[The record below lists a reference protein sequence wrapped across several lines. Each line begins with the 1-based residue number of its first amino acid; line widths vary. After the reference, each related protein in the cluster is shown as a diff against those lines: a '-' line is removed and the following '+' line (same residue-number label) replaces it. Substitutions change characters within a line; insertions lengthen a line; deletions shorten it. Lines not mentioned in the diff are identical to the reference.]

1 MKPGTLYG
9 VGVGPGDPELITLK
23 AVKVLNHVKVIFAAS
38 SSKNEYSLALE
49 NAKSHMLNG
58 AEVVR
63 LSFPMTRDQEIL
75 EKAWEENATRILDFV
90 QQGKDVAF
98 ITIGDPLTYSTFG
111 YVMETIQEMAPEVP
125 VCVIPGV
132 TSYQAATAA
141 AGHFGVNRNDS
152 DAGPPQENLCGA
164 PVDQHR
170 AERDWRGVPAGDGVR
185 GLGAHSVLFL
195 FQFGCKRVVI
205 GIEWGHHSPCYRE
218 KRGMKELPSPANT
231 TNGSPLNLCRWFGHE
246 RIGFYEE

>member
-1 MKPGTLYG
+1 MKLGTLYG

-23 AVKVLNHVKVIFAAS
+23 AVKVLNQVKVIFAAS

-75 EKAWEENATRILDFV
+75 DKAWGENARRILAFI

-111 YVMETIQEMAPEVP
+111 YVMETIQEMAPEV
-125 VCVIPGV
+125 VVRVIPGV

-141 AGHFGVNRNDS
+141 AHEIMAAQEQTFCVISGSKGGEQLKEVINKVDCVIMLKVYRHFDEILDTLEELGIKGRATLVSRCGMEDQVICRN
-152 DAGPPQENLCGA
+152 PE
-164 PVDQHR
+164 
-170 AERDWRGVPAGDGVR
+170 EFRGKKVPYLSLMIV
-185 GLGAHSVLFL
+185 
-195 FQFGCKRVVI
+195 K
-205 GIEWGHHSPCYRE
+205 
-218 KRGMKELPSPANT
+218 KKKE
-231 TNGSPLNLCRWFGHE
+231 GQ
-246 RIGFYEE
+246 

>member
-1 MKPGTLYG
+1 MIMKPGTLYG

-23 AVKVLNHVKVIFAAS
+23 AMKVLNQVEVIFAAA

-63 LSFPMTRDQEIL
+63 LDFPMTREQETL
-75 EKAWEENATRILDFV
+75 ERAWEENARRILEFV
-90 QQGKDVAF
+90 QKGKDAAF

-111 YVMETIQEMAPEVP
+111 YVMQTIQEMAPEVP

-141 AGHFGVNRNDS
+141 AHEIVAAQEETFCVISGSKGGEQLKEVINKVDCVVMLKVYRHLDKILDTLEDLGIQQGVTLVSRCGMEDQVICKN
-152 DAGPPQENLCGA
+152 PQEL
-164 PVDQHR
+164 
-170 AERDWRGVPAGDGVR
+170 RGKKIPYLSLMIV
-185 GLGAHSVLFL
+185 
-195 FQFGCKRVVI
+195 KK
-205 GIEWGHHSPCYRE
+205 E
-218 KRGMKELPSPANT
+218 KGK
-231 TNGSPLNLCRWFGHE
+231 
-246 RIGFYEE
+246 

>member
-23 AVKVLNHVKVIFAAS
+23 AVKVLNQVKVIFAAS

-75 EKAWEENATRILDFV
+75 DKAWEENARRILAFV

-111 YVMETIQEMAPEVP
+111 YIMETIQEMAPEVP

-141 AGHFGVNRNDS
+141 AQEIMAAQEQTFCVISGSKGGEQLKEVINKVDCVIMLKVYRHFDKIL
-152 DAGPPQENLCGA
+152 DTLEEL
-164 PVDQHR
+164 
-170 AERDWRGVPAGDGVR
+170 
-185 GLGAHSVLFL
+185 
-195 FQFGCKRVVI
+195 
-205 GIEWGHHSPCYRE
+205 
-218 KRGMKELPSPANT
+218 GMKGRATLVSRCGMEDQVICKNPEELRGKKVPYLS
-231 TNGSPLNLCRWFGHE
+231 LMIVKKEKKGH
-246 RIGFYEE
+246 